1 MSYTFVG
8 VFNEFFWQPI
18 LFEFNVMLSK
28 CLEWLKR
35 DEFKR
40 EIKDVLHPV
49 MELLMESLKPYLL
62 YGVAFIFLNFI
73 LLLSIF
79 LLMMR
84 KKNVA

>member
-1 MSYTFVG
+1 
-8 VFNEFFWQPI
+8 
-18 LFEFNVMLSK
+18 MLAK

-49 MELLMESLKPYLL
+49 MELLMESLQPYLL
-62 YGVAFIFLNFI
+62 YGIAFIFLNFV

-79 LLMMR
+79 LLLMR
-84 KKNVA
+84 KKNVV

>member
-1 MSYTFVG
+1 
-8 VFNEFFWQPI
+8 
-18 LFEFNVMLSK
+18 MLTK

-49 MELLMESLKPYLL
+49 MELLMDSLKPYLL

-79 LLMMR
+79 LVIMR